1 MNYQKAIALLLNA
14 TELNQK
20 SFELL
25 PYPLFSPVSFCS
37 ELSGE
42 IISTKPLKANA
53 CMAGCRR
60 QSEPMLLLHAADLHN
75 VED

>member
-1 MNYQKAIALLLNA
+1 MLSA

-20 SFELL
+20 SYELL
-25 PYPLFSPVSFCS
+25 PQPLFSPVSFCS

-53 CMAGCRR
+53 ALSRAPKARR
-60 QSEPMLLLHAADLHN
+60 FEGF
-75 VED
+75 VI